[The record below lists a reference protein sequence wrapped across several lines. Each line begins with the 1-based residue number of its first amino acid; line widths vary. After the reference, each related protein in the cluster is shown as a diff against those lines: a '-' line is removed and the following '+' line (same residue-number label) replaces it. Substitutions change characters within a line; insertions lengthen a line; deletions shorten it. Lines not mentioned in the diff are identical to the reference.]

1 MANNSETATG
11 SYIVRDKRGAYM
23 GAYSEKLGSTN
34 AKIWATDCAR
44 QSRGILYYRETQEG
58 EEREIQSFIELGK
71 KTVSSE

>member
-1 MANNSETATG
+1 
-11 SYIVRDKRGAYM
+11 M